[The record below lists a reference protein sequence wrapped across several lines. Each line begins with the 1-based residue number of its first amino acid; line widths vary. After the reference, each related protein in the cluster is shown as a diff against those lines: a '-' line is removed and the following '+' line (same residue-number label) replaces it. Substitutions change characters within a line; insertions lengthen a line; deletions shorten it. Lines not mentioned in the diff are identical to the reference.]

1 MTREEILKAIN
12 MMYDVGASPEH
23 YASVDFCAKRN
34 DLNLYIMANDSEGL
48 TNGVEDSITIDKLD
62 SEAVAWIERWTAAL
76 RKERVQV

>member
-1 MTREEILKAIN
+1 MTRTELLKVTN
-12 MMYDVGASPEH
+12 RMYDVGASPEH
-23 YASVDFCAKRN
+23 YASMDFCAKRN
-34 DLNLYIMANDSEGL
+34 ELTLYIMANDSEGL